1 MESTRTPRNPAMLF
15 FGITGLILIAAYV
28 NVVRP
33 DTALYIA
40 GFFIL
45 LLATLMCL
53 GIYTLKNV
61 RRAIMISS
69 AVIIFLFLRIVDLR
83 NPLYAVLL
91 TASVIALEYVWKDH
105 K

>member
-1 MESTRTPRNPAMLF
+1 MELTHTTRNPALLF
-15 FGITGLILIAAYV
+15 LGVTGLILIAAYI
-28 NVVRP
+28 NIVRP

-53 GIYTLKNV
+53 GIYMLKNV
-61 RRAIMISS
+61 RRTIMISS
-69 AVIIFLFLRIVDLR
+69 AVIVFLFLRIVGLR
-83 NPLYAVLL
+83 HPLYAVLL

-105 K
+105 A